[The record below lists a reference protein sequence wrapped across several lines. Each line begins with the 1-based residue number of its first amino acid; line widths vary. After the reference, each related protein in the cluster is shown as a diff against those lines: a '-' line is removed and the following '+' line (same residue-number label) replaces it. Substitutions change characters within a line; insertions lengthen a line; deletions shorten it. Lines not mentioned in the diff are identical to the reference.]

1 MGMTFK
7 GADTI
12 IEFGEGLRAEPERIA
27 QAVQVKLSRG
37 QAERLAEMLRPIGMT
52 PGEARKAGRQAFDA
66 SSPIRAARLPGESD
80 AEMAQRVEMATRAAL
95 SSDPKTMTG
104 RELDAFAA
112 SVQRRRGETDESL
125 RKRAKEAAAPRFE
138 VKWHPQ
144 TTHIRTS
151 KDGFQKIEVKTAH
164 INGNHYGLALD
175 TTQHVLWFV
184 SDSPDDLDKNR
195 HLLQALAGGASVDG
209 EAALSDVLR
218 GKHMTH
224 PADINV
230 KPVPPRKE
238 LFLQAITLCAEEAI
252 ALGASAQELRHA
264 LYAGLGLGDD

>member
-1 MGMTFK
+1 MGWYESDDDDFHVPGYSRVREPIEDGPMGMDLKQVSDVRMTS
-7 GADTI
+7 GTI
-12 IEFGEGLRAEPERIA
+12 KASVTA
-27 QAVQVKLSRG
+27 AVAPSR
-37 QAERLAEMLRPIGMT
+37 
-52 PGEARKAGRQAFDA
+52 
-66 SSPIRAARLPGESD
+66 SPGESD
-80 AEMAQRVEMATRAAL
+80 
-95 SSDPKTMTG
+95 D
-104 RELDAFAA
+104 
-112 SVQRRRGETDESL
+112 SL
-125 RKRAKEAAAPRFE
+125 RARMKMAKGVQARPRFE
-138 VKWHPQ
+138 LKWHPQ

-151 KDGFQKIEVKTAH
+151 KDGFQKIEVKPAH

-175 TTQHVLWFV
+175 TTQRVLWFV

-195 HLLQALAGGASVDG
+195 HLLQALAGGASLNG
-209 EAALSDVLR
+209 EAALRDVLK
-218 GKHMTH
+218 GEHMMH